1 MRHIQINA
9 CCYGK
14 FGELFPA
21 EKEPAE
27 LFLEDF
33 VGCLLLDF
41 FEVVLMEDVA
51 ITFAA
56 TPDMEQLQYCAISI
70 KAYGHLL
77 NPLPL
82 VSGIRNVESTELAL
96 ESKISSAFMELF
108 EIVHMEQ
115 VTISASPSVLPV
127 LLIKKEQ

>member
-9 CCYGK
+9 RCYGK
-14 FGELFPA
+14 FGELFPG
-21 EKEPAE
+21 EKEAAE

-41 FEVVLMEDVA
+41 FEIVLIEDVTT
-51 ITFAA
+51 TFAP
-56 TPDMEQLQYCAISI
+56 TPDMEHLQYCAISFE
-70 KAYGHLL
+70 AYGNL
-77 NPLPL
+77 LPL

-115 VTISASPSVLPV
+115 VTISSSPAVLPNH
-127 LLIKKEQ
+127 LLEKKQ